1 MKNYGVIKK
10 LLRIGMNLL
19 QSVFVVIGRILGVI
33 DFPAP
38 PNSSIRKTA
47 GKTIRSYYMSGVR
60 SFLPIAT
67 CAQNE
72 GVRLDSNINVLDFG
86 CGVGRQL
93 LHFTRK
99 YPAPAFFACD
109 LDDTSIDFIKRS
121 YPQVNSYASKFT
133 PPLRYEN
140 GFFDMIYSVS
150 IFSHLNMED
159 QVIWL
164 KELARVTKP
173 GGFCFLTTEGFST
186 LKIFA
191 DLFGQDKD
199 VLRSLLD
206 RQGYIYREYD
216 DWQECVKSQNTLRI
230 ATNMVGVERS
240 YGNTVL
246 SPKYIRQN
254 WPAAGFAVRSIVEA
268 IIDNRQDLIVLQRA

>member
-1 MKNYGVIKK
+1 MKNYGATKK
-10 LLRIGMNLL
+10 LLRIGLNLL
-19 QSVFVVIGRILGVI
+19 QSILVTIGRILGAI
-33 DFPAP
+33 DFPVP

-47 GKTIRSYYMSGVR
+47 GKTIRSYYMGGVR

-93 LHFTRK
+93 LHFTHK

-109 LDDTSIDFIKRS
+109 LDDTSIAFIQKS
-121 YPQVNSYASKFT
+121 YPKVNSYANKFT
-133 PPLRYEN
+133 PPLRYAN
-140 GFFDMIYSVS
+140 KFFDMIYSVS

-164 KELARVTKP
+164 RELARVTKT
-173 GGFCFLTTEGFST
+173 GGYCFLTTEGFST
-186 LKIFA
+186 LKPLA
-191 DLFGQDKD
+191 DSFGQDEAA
-199 VLRSLLD
+199 LRSLLD
-206 RQGYIYREYD
+206 RQGYIYKEYP

-246 SPKYIRQN
+246 APEYIREN
-254 WPAAGFAVRSIVEA
+254 WPAAGFEVCSIVES
-268 IIDNRQDLIVLQRA
+268 IIDDRQDLIVLRRS